1 MLMYFLI
8 ALSLVLVGITGLQFF
23 YMFYIERMYEQR
35 RTYMK
40 ELEKKFAVVS
50 ERLAAAE
57 RRVAEQEEMLA
68 TVYPEYNSDD
78 EMWADVIDGDIG
90 R

>member
-8 ALSLVLVGITGLQFF
+8 ALSLVLVGVVGLQFF
-23 YMFYIERMYEQR
+23 YMFYIERMYQQR
-35 RTYMK
+35 RIYLK
-40 ELEKKFAVVS
+40 ELEKKHAVVC

-57 RRVAEQEEMLA
+57 RRVAEQDDLLA
-68 TVYPEYNSDD
+68 TVYPEYVADD
-78 EMWADVIDGDIG
+78 EVWADVIDGDIG

>member
-8 ALSLVLVGITGLQFF
+8 ALSLVLVGVVGLQFF
-23 YMFYIERMYEQR
+23 YMFYIEKMYQQR
-35 RTYMK
+35 RSYLK
-40 ELEKKFAVVS
+40 ELERKYAIVS

-57 RRVAEQEEMLA
+57 RRMSEQEEMLA
-68 TVYPEYNSDD
+68 TVYPDYNSED
-78 EMWADVIDGDIG
+78 ELWADVIDGDIG